1 MGKFGLCPCKVSS
14 QPRLSTPLG
23 EDGITALGLGLLIHK
38 KAPLIPKAELND
50 YDHEA
55 HGTALALK
63 STWPL
68 WGAAPSP
75 SQSRV
80 SSPSTLLRLG
90 NTPRSPSTSAQR
102 PRLTQ
107 GGLAGPAVPT
117 L

>member
-80 SSPSTLLRLG
+80 SRHIHRHRPPPA
-90 NTPRSPSTSAQR
+90 PRVR
-102 PRLTQ
+102 
-107 GGLAGPAVPT
+107 AGPPGEQRGLSPRAQVGP
-117 L
+117 